1 MLISLNKNGAF
12 IKMNRYDRLIAL
24 CGTLLGIFA
33 FILTCTALSSRN
45 WEIETNIDYFRS
57 SSKYH
62 QLHLSRIMS
71 IFSLIFTCIGI
82 LASSFMIIK

>member
-1 MLISLNKNGAF
+1 
-12 IKMNRYDRLIAL
+12 MNRCDRLTAL
-24 CGTLLGIFA
+24 CGGLLGIFSLIFA
-33 FILTCTALSSRN
+33 CTALASRN
-45 WEIETNIDYFRS
+45 WEIETNTDYFRL

-82 LASSFMIIK
+82 LTSLIMIRK

>member
-1 MLISLNKNGAF
+1 
-12 IKMNRYDRLIAL
+12 MNRCDRLIAL

-33 FILTCTALSSRN
+33 FIFACTALFSRN
-45 WEIETNIDYFRS
+45 WEIETNTDYFRS

-62 QLHLSRIMS
+62 QLYLSRIMS

-82 LASSFMIIK
+82 LASSLMIIK